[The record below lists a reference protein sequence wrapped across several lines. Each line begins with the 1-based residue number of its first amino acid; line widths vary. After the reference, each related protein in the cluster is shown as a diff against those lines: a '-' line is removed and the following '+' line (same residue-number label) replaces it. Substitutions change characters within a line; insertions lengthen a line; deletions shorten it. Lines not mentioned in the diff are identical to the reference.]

1 MVENPFAPP
10 KAHVEDSDISRKPGS
25 ILKGVLFGGL
35 IDIVA
40 TTVFIII
47 VSVVYVVLNIA
58 PDITP
63 NQLGDLNE
71 QLQQELASIDSI
83 WGLSGMVLGSVSSC
97 LGGYV
102 CAIFAK
108 ERWKT
113 AALILAIAIS
123 IFGFT
128 FGSNTHALGINLSLI
143 LLTVVLIYLGGWL
156 REGRQKKDES
166 RGQNT

>member
-1 MVENPFAPP
+1 MVENLFAPP
-10 KAHVEDSDISRKPGS
+10 KAHVEDTDISRKPGS
-25 ILKGVLFGGL
+25 IWKGVLFGGL
-35 IDIVA
+35 GDIVA
-40 TTVFIII
+40 TTVFISI

-63 NQLGDLNE
+63 EQLEDLNE
-71 QLQQELASIDSI
+71 QLQQDLVSINSI
-83 WGLSGMVLGSVSSC
+83 WGFSGMVLGSGSSC

-123 IFGFT
+123 IFGFI
-128 FGSNTHALGINLSLI
+128 FGSNTHALGVNLSLI

-156 REGRQKKDES
+156 REGRQKN
-166 RGQNT
+166 R